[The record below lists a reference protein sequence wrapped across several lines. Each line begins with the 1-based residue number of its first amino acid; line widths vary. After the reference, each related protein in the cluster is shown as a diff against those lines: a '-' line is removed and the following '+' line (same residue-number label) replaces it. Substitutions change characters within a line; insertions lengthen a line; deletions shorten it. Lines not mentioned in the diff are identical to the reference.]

1 MRVDKSKIVHAIEAC
16 LPNIVVR
23 IYRDKKFKI
32 CTFIRKKRHAEI
44 VNRLRKKKTPINV
57 IFMAISGS
65 TWKYEYLYKLMLADS
80 AFKPIVLVC
89 PQVNFDDAFMRDQM
103 DKTLD
108 FFKCRGYNVIS
119 SFDKKRNIFI
129 NLEELHPDI
138 LMYTNPYKGIFL
150 PQYFIDSQK
159 YTLPCYISY
168 YYPTGISSYHDKL
181 KVFESALWIN
191 FMASTAEYQRAIYK
205 TNCVVVGYPMFE
217 AFKNGSCYG
226 KDWKNQEKKFKRII
240 WAPYHH
246 IFPDDDKIIQC
257 STFLKYA
264 DIMLTIAHE
273 YQDKVQFVLKPHPL
287 LRAKLEK
294 HPEWGKARTDAY
306 FELWKAGQNT
316 NLVEGE
322 YIDLFNSSDALIHDC
337 GSFIVE
343 YLYVNKPV
351 LYLAS
356 SSKYGKNI
364 GSTGIEALM
373 CHEIGFSENDIT
385 NFVRNIYCESNDSK
399 LEARKNFYRKNLLPP
414 NGLTASE
421 NMLNEIKNKLHI

>member
-1 MRVDKSKIVHAIEAC
+1 MKIDKSKIVHTVEAC
-16 LPNIVVR
+16 FPQALVR
-23 IYRDKKFKI
+23 VYRNEKFKI
-32 CTFIRKKRHAEI
+32 CTFIRQHRYARI
-44 VNRLRKKKTPINV
+44 VRNLQERKSPINV
-57 IFMAISGS
+57 VFLSISAS
-65 TWKYEYLYKLMLADS
+65 TWKYEHLYKLMAEDS
-80 AFKPIVLVC
+80 SFQPLVLVC
-89 PQVNFDDAFMRDQM
+89 PQVNFGEKFMHKQM
-103 DKTLD
+103 NETLK
-108 FFKCRGYNVIS
+108 FFKDRGYNVIP
-119 SFDKKRNIFI
+119 SFDEQKNDFI
-129 NLEELHPDI
+129 DLSVLHPDI
-138 LMYTNPYKGIFL
+138 LMYTNPYKGIHL
-150 PQYFIDSQK
+150 SQYFIGS
-159 YTLPCYISY
+159 TNNALPCYISY
-168 YYPTGISSYHDKL
+168 YYPTGIRGYHAKL
-181 KVFESALWIN
+181 LAFESALWIN
-191 FMASTAEYQRAIYK
+191 FLASSAEYHRTIYQS
-205 TNCVVVGYPMFE
+205 NCKVVGYPMFDVL
-217 AFKNGSCYG
+217 KNGSNTR
-226 KDWKNQEKKFKRII
+226 KDWKSKDKKYKKII

-246 IFPDDDKIIQC
+246 IFPEDDNIIQC

-356 SSKYGKNI
+356 SSKYGENI

-373 CHEIGFSENDIT
+373 CHEIGFSENDIK